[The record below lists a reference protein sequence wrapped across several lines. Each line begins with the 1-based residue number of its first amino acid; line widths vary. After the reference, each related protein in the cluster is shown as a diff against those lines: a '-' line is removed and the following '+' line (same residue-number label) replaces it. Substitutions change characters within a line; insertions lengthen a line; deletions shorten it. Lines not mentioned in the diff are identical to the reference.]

1 MQSIGSHGVLAAHG
15 MSRYALPMSIRL
27 EFALLLAGWLFGFA
41 NVLRYAL

>member
-1 MQSIGSHGVLAAHG
+1 MAAHG

-27 EFALLLAGWLFGFA
+27 EFSLLLAGWLFGFA